1 MHQLPPKVTKL
12 KRLQTPFGRLYY
24 DGKSLLPSVTTI
36 LGETEPDL
44 VKYSLKKWSKNN
56 KEYSN
61 LAKSRGTNVHE
72 LLECSINKSL
82 EDALELAHNAKD
94 EKATAMFWG
103 MYSFIENTIPI
114 ASELTF
120 FLPELGF
127 AGTIDYLCQCKES
140 GLIYVIDWKTSMK
153 PKLAHTWYN
162 HPLQLAAYMKA
173 AETLLNNNPNPEYH
187 YVDNGV
193 IVRACFDTPTQ
204 SYYMN
209 RDQREQ
215 KFTIFNRR
223 KHEYLVQVKNWL
235 KNNVVTL
242 EDVIEE

>member
-1 MHQLPPKVTKL
+1 MYQLPPKVKNL

-24 DGKSLLPSVTTI
+24 DGVNLLPSVTTI

-44 VKYSLKKWSKNN
+44 VKYSLKKWSRSN
-56 KEYSN
+56 KEYSD

-72 LLECSINKSL
+72 LLEFSINQSL
-82 EDALELAHNAKD
+82 ETALAVASVGGD
-94 EKATAMFWG
+94 SKATAMFWG

-120 FLPELGF
+120 FLPELGY
-127 AGTIDYLCQCKES
+127 AGTIDYLCQCKLS

-162 HPLQLAAYMKA
+162 HPMQLAAYMKA
-173 AETLLNNNPNPEYH
+173 AEVLLNTNTNMH
-187 YVDNGV
+187 HSVDNGI
-193 IVRACFDTPTQ
+193 IVRASFDTPTQ
-204 SYYMN
+204 TYFMN
-209 RDQREQ
+209 KEQSEQ
-215 KFTIFNRR
+215 KFTIFKRR
-223 KHEYLVQVKNWL
+223 KQEYLVQVKNWL

-242 EDVIEE
+242 EDVTEE